1 MKKFA
6 ILFAGLFLMT
16 FAFQSVNAQGPATGV
31 AETSATIIAPIAITK
46 QIDLNFGNI
55 AALTTV
61 QQVTVTPAG
70 VRNSTEPQ
78 GLPTAT
84 PGTITAASFIVTGL
98 ENATYSIVLPT
109 TLEVTSDGNTMLV
122 NNFTSTPTPTGTL
135 TDGTQTLNVG
145 ATINVG
151 ANQAAGEY
159 TNTSD
164 LTVTVAYN

>member
-31 AETSATIIAPIAITK
+31 AETSATIIAPIAINKTV
-46 QIDLNFGNI
+46 DLNFGNI
-55 AALTTV
+55 AALTTD

-70 VRNSTEPQ
+70 DRNSTEPQ

-84 PGTITAASFIVTGL
+84 TGTISAASFTVTGL
-98 ENATYSIVLPT
+98 ENATYSIVLPPSFN
-109 TLEVTSDGNTMLV
+109 VTSDGNTMLV
-122 NNFTSTPTPTGTL
+122 NNFTSTPTATGTL

-151 ANQAAGEY
+151 ANQAAGTY
-159 TNTSD
+159 TNANALS
-164 LTVTVAYN
+164 VTVAYN